1 MTLGSAP
8 DDLHGMSGFVHLS
21 VHSEY
26 SLVDGI
32 VRVPELALSVREKR
46 MPAVALTDH
55 MNVFAMVKFYKAAIR
70 QGIKPL
76 IGADIRVARS
86 PRDEAP
92 TRLTLLCANA
102 TGFRNLSR
110 LLSLAYSR
118 RQGRGEVLVLDR
130 WLEPDAVDGL
140 IALSGGQ
147 NGEVGRT
154 LLGARPERAGAV
166 LDGWRK
172 RFPQRFYLELHRVG
186 WPEESDYLDAGVRLA
201 ASRGVPV
208 VATNPVRF
216 LNPDNRT
223 EDEPN
228 DFEAHEVRI
237 CVQQGKTLN
246 DPRRPRDYTEH
257 QYLKSPAEMEEL
269 FGDLPEALSNT
280 VEIARRCSFELEL
293 DRPCLPDFKVPS
305 GQSAA
310 DYLREMT
317 LRGLAKRGVS
327 PEGNGAIPFSGY
339 EARLE
344 SELGVICEMGFE
356 GYYLIVADFCGW
368 AREKEIPV
376 GPGRGSGAGSLV
388 AFALGI
394 TDLDPLEHDLLFERF
409 LNPER
414 VSMPDFDIDFCI
426 DGRDDVI
433 GYVADRYGKDKVSQ
447 IITFGTMAARAV
459 VRDVGRALGMPFGY
473 VDRIAKLI
481 PFELGVT
488 LEKALKDDE
497 LKALY
502 EDEAEVRELIDL
514 ARKLEGI
521 ARNAGTHAGGVV
533 IAPRP
538 LTEFMP
544 LYVEPDGSSLS
555 QLDKDDVEAMGLVKF
570 DFLGLR
576 TLTIIDRAFQSI
588 NRQRSADGLE
598 PLGPAQIPMDD
609 PATYK
614 LLQRCHTTGVFQLE
628 SRGMRDLIRR
638 LQPDRFDDL
647 VAVLA
652 LFRPGPLQSGMVDT
666 FIDRKH
672 GTDAAPVD
680 YFHPKLKPILEPTY
694 GVILYQEQVMQ
705 IAQAVAGYSLGGAD
719 LLRRAMGKKK
729 PEEMD
734 QQRGVFMAGA
744 AKHGVDAGVAKTLFD
759 LMEHF
764 AGYGFN
770 KSHSAA
776 YALIAYQTAWLKA
789 RYPAHF
795 LAAVLTTDMDHTE
808 KLMTLKEDC
817 DRFEIELQGPD
828 INRSRYEFV
837 VSGDRVISYGLGAIK
852 GVGQHAVEN
861 LVEERERNGPY
872 ASLLDLCCRM
882 DQQRLNRR
890 VLEAFVRSGALDVFG
905 PNRATLMEAVP
916 DVLRMAAQTAQSRS
930 AGQGALFAEP
940 DSPGD
945 FEELHAPVPEWSA
958 QERLRGE
965 RDSLGLYFSGHPFD
979 EYAEH
984 CRHLTHGT
992 IAKLTGAASGNGARK
1007 TQSDVAVAGLVA
1019 DVRRRGGRVSM
1030 ILEDHTGR
1038 LEVTLFDEVFNQFR
1052 HLAAADA
1059 ILVLNGQLRFD
1070 EFLGD
1075 WRLTARRLRSVDE
1088 TIEQNANRL
1097 TIHWPAPRNS
1107 IEFVHSLKE
1116 ALEPF
1121 TSGTCEVSIEY
1132 AGPEAT
1138 SRLSLGER
1146 WTVRVS
1152 RKLRE
1157 RLGALL
1163 GENGHSIH
1171 YRKPFV

>member
-1 MTLGSAP
+1 
-8 DDLHGMSGFVHLS
+8 MSRFVHLS

-26 SLVDGI
+26 SLVDGV
-32 VRVPELALSVREKR
+32 VRVPQLAESVRAKG

-55 MNVFAMVKFYKAAIR
+55 MNVFAMVKFYKAAIHH
-70 QGIKPL
+70 GLKPL
-76 IGADIRVARS
+76 IGADIRVAET
-86 PRDEAP
+86 PRDAVP

-118 RQGRGEVLVLDR
+118 RRGRGEVLVLKR
-130 WLEPDAVDGL
+130 WLETDSVDGL

-147 NGEVGRT
+147 YGEVGRT
-154 LLGARPERAGAV
+154 LLGTRPERAATV
-166 LDGWRK
+166 LDEWLI

-186 WPEESDYLDAGVRLA
+186 WPEEGDYLDEAVRLA
-201 ASRGVPV
+201 ATRSVPV

-216 LNPDNRT
+216 LDPDNHR

-228 DFEAHEVRI
+228 DFEAHEVRVCI
-237 CVQQGKTLN
+237 QQGKTLN
-246 DPRRPRDYTEH
+246 DPRRSRDYTEH
-257 QYLKSPAEMEEL
+257 QYLKSPQEMEDL
-269 FGDLPEALSNT
+269 FSDLPEALSNS

-293 DRPCLPDFKVPS
+293 DRPCLPDFKVPDEN
-305 GQSAA
+305 SAA

-317 LRGLAKRGVS
+317 LRGLGKRGVS
-327 PEGNGAIPFSGY
+327 PKGNGAIPFSDY
-339 EARLE
+339 RARLE
-344 SELGVICEMGFE
+344 IELDVICEMGFE
-356 GYYLIVADFCGW
+356 GYFLIVADFCGW
-368 AREKEIPV
+368 AREKRIPV
-376 GPGRGSGAGSLV
+376 GPGRGSGAGSLA

-426 DGRDDVI
+426 DGRDNVI
-433 GYVADRYGKDKVSQ
+433 GYVADRYGQDRVSQ

-459 VRDVGRALGMPFGY
+459 VRDVGRALGKPFGY

-481 PFELGVT
+481 PFELGIT
-488 LEKALKDDE
+488 LEKALMDE
-497 LKALY
+497 ELRSLY
-502 EDEAEVRELIDL
+502 EGESEVRELIDL

-555 QLDKDDVEAMGLVKF
+555 QLDKDDVEALGLVKF

-576 TLTIIDRAFQSI
+576 TLTIIDRALMSI
-588 NRQRSADGLE
+588 NRQRKAGGLD
-598 PLGPAQIPMDD
+598 PLGPKNIPMDD
-609 PATYK
+609 PATYD
-614 LLQRCHTTGVFQLE
+614 LLRRCQTTGVFQLE

-666 FIDRKH
+666 FINRKH

-680 YFHPKLKPILEPTY
+680 YFHPKLEPILKPTY

-705 IAQAVAGYSLGGAD
+705 IAQTIAGYSLGGAD

-734 QQRGVFMAGA
+734 QQRGVFMKGA
-744 AKHGVDAGVAKTLFD
+744 ERHGVNGEVAKTLFD

-789 RYPAHF
+789 RHPAHF
-795 LAAVLTTDMDHTE
+795 LAAVLSTDMDHTD
-808 KLMTLKEDC
+808 KLVTLKEDC
-817 DRFEIELQGPD
+817 ERFGIELQGPD

-837 VSGDRVISYGLGAIK
+837 VSGERAIAYGLGAIK
-852 GVGQHAVEN
+852 GVGRSAVDN
-861 LVEERERNGPY
+861 LVEERERNGPFTG
-872 ASLLDLCCRM
+872 LLDLCCRM

-890 VLEAFVRSGALDVFG
+890 VLEAFVRSGTLDAFG
-905 PNRATLMEAVP
+905 PNRATLLEAVP
-916 DVLRMAAQTAQSRS
+916 DALKLAAHSAQSRF

-940 DSPGD
+940 GSEGD
-945 FEELHAPVPEWSA
+945 IEELLEPVQEWSV

-965 RDSLGLYFSGHPFD
+965 RDSLGLYLSGHPFD
-979 EYAEH
+979 EYARH
-984 CRHLTHGT
+984 CRHFTHGT
-992 IAKLTGAASGNGARK
+992 IGKLTKAATGNGSGATPGEVR
-1007 TQSDVAVAGLVA
+1007 VAGLVT

-1030 ILEDHTGR
+1030 VIEDHTGR
-1038 LEVTLFDEVFNQFR
+1038 LEVTLFEEVFKQFQL
-1052 HLAAADA
+1052 LASNDQM
-1059 ILVLNGQLRFD
+1059 LVVAGQLRFD
-1070 EFLGD
+1070 DFING
-1075 WRLTARRLRSVDE
+1075 WRLTARTLSSVDE
-1088 TIEQNANRL
+1088 TIEKNASRL
-1097 TIHWPAPRNS
+1097 TIHWPEDTRGGD
-1107 IEFVHSLKE
+1107 FFTSLEGVLK
-1116 ALEPF
+1116 PF
-1121 TSGTCEVSIEY
+1121 TYGNCEVCIEY
-1132 AGPEAT
+1132 EGPEAT
-1138 SRLSLGER
+1138 SRLILGER
-1146 WTVRVS
+1146 WAVRAS
-1152 RKLRE
+1152 RDLRE
-1157 RLGALL
+1157 RLGVLL
-1163 GENGHSIH
+1163 GENGFSIH
-1171 YRKPFV
+1171 YPSAPSTL

>member
-1 MTLGSAP
+1 MTR
-8 DDLHGMSGFVHLS
+8 FVHLS

-32 VRVPELALSVREKR
+32 VRVPELAHTVRAKG

-55 MNVFAMVKFYKAAIR
+55 MNVFAMVKFYKAAIG
-70 QGIKPL
+70 QGLKPL
-76 IGADIRVARS
+76 IGADIRVAETS
-86 PRDEAP
+86 RDAVP

-110 LLSLAYSR
+110 LLSQAYSR
-118 RQGRGEVLVLDR
+118 RQGRGDVLVLKR
-130 WLEPDAVDGL
+130 WLETDSVRGL

-147 NGEVGRT
+147 YGEIGRA
-154 LLGARPERAGAV
+154 LLGTRPERAADL
-166 LDGWRK
+166 LDDWQN

-186 WPEESDYLDAGVRLA
+186 WPEESDYLDEAVRLA
-201 ASRGVPV
+201 ASRGAPA

-216 LNPDNRT
+216 LNPDNHR

-228 DFEAHEVRI
+228 DFEAHEVRVCI
-237 CVQQGKTLN
+237 QQGKTLN
-246 DPRRPRDYTEH
+246 DARRPRDFTEH

-269 FGDLPEALSNT
+269 FGDLPEALTNS

-293 DRPCLPDFKVPS
+293 GRPCLPDFKVPS
-305 GQSAA
+305 DHLPA

-317 LRGLAKRGVS
+317 LSGLGKRGVS
-327 PEGNGAIPFSGY
+327 PKGNGAIPFSDY

-344 SELGVICEMGFE
+344 SELDVICEMGFE
-356 GYYLIVADFCGW
+356 GYFLIVADFCGW
-368 AREKEIPV
+368 ARDKQIPV

-433 GYVADRYGKDKVSQ
+433 GYVADRYGQDRVSQ

-459 VRDVGRALGMPFGY
+459 VRDVGRALGKPFGY

-488 LEKALKDDE
+488 LEKALKDEE
-497 LKALY
+497 LKSLY
-502 EDEAEVRELIDL
+502 DDDAEVRELIDL
-514 ARKLEGI
+514 AGKLEGI

-576 TLTIIDRAFQSI
+576 TLTIIDRALKSI
-588 NRQRSADGLE
+588 NRQRKVGGFAS
-598 PLGPAQIPMDD
+598 LGPAQIPMGD
-609 PATYK
+609 PATYD
-614 LLQRCHTTGVFQLE
+614 LLRRCRTTGVFQLE

-652 LFRPGPLQSGMVDT
+652 LFRPGPLQSGMVDD
-666 FIDRKH
+666 FINRKH

-705 IAQAVAGYSLGGAD
+705 IAQTVAGYSLGGAD

-734 QQRGVFMAGA
+734 QQRGVFMKGA
-744 AKHGVDAGVAKTLFD
+744 ENHGVDPGVAKNLFD

-789 RYPAHF
+789 RHPAHF
-795 LAAVLTTDMDHTE
+795 LAAVLTTDMDQTD
-808 KLMTLKEDC
+808 KLVTLKEDC
-817 DRFEIELQGPD
+817 EAFGIKLQGPD
-828 INRSRYEFV
+828 INRSQYEFV
-837 VSGDRVISYGLGAIK
+837 VAGERAIAYGLGAIK
-852 GVGQHAVEN
+852 GVGRSAVDN
-861 LVEERERNGPY
+861 LVEERERNGPFTG
-872 ASLLDLCCRM
+872 LLDLCCRM

-890 VLEAFVRSGALDVFG
+890 VLEAFVRSGTLDDFG

-916 DVLRMAAQTAQSRS
+916 DALKIAAHSAQSRS

-940 DSPGD
+940 GTQGD
-945 FEELHAPVPEWSA
+945 IEELRDPVREWSV

-965 RDSLGLYFSGHPFD
+965 RESLGLYLSGHPFD

-984 CRHLTHGT
+984 CSHFTHGT
-992 IAKLTGAASGNGARK
+992 IGKLTETASGNGSGAIQGEVR
-1007 TQSDVAVAGLVA
+1007 VAGLVA
-1019 DVRRRGGRVSM
+1019 TDVRRRGGRFTM
-1030 ILEDHTGR
+1030 LMEDHTGR
-1038 LEVTLFDEVFNQFR
+1038 LEVTLFEEIFNQFR
-1052 HLAAADA
+1052 HLVNKDEM
-1059 ILVLNGQLRFD
+1059 LVVAGQLRFD
-1070 EFLGD
+1070 EFLHD
-1075 WRLTARRLRSVDE
+1075 WRLTGRMLNSVDE
-1088 TIEQNANRL
+1088 TIEQNASRL
-1097 TIHWPAPRNS
+1097 TIHWPEDVPGE
-1107 IEFVHSLKE
+1107 EFVDSLE
-1116 ALEPF
+1116 AALTPYAY
-1121 TSGTCEVSIEY
+1121 GDCEVCIQYKGS
-1132 AGPEAT
+1132 EAT
-1138 SRLSLGER
+1138 SRLILGER
-1146 WTVRVS
+1146 WTVRAS
-1152 RKLRE
+1152 RDLRE
-1157 RLGALL
+1157 RLGVLL
-1163 GENGHSIH
+1163 GENGFSIH
-1171 YRKPFV
+1171 YPRHRS

>member
-1 MTLGSAP
+1 
-8 DDLHGMSGFVHLS
+8 MSSFVHLS

-32 VRVPELALSVREKR
+32 VRVKELAESVRGKR

-55 MNVFAMVKFYKAAIR
+55 MNVFAMVKFYKAAIEH
-70 QGIKPL
+70 GLKPL
-76 IGADIRVARS
+76 IGADIRVADT
-86 PRDEAP
+86 PRDAVP

-102 TGFRNLSR
+102 AGFGNLSR

-118 RQGRGEVLVLDR
+118 REGRGEALVLKR
-130 WLEPDAVDGL
+130 WLEADSLEGL

-147 NGEVGRT
+147 YGEVGRT
-154 LLGARPERAGAV
+154 LLGTRPERAAAV
-166 LDGWRK
+166 LDEWLE

-186 WPEESDYLDAGVRLA
+186 WPEEGDYLDEGVRLA

-216 LNPDNRT
+216 LNPDNQR

-228 DFEAHEVRI
+228 DFEAHEVRVCI
-237 CVQQGKTLN
+237 QQGKTLN
-246 DPRRPRDYTEH
+246 DPRRSRDYTEH
-257 QYLKSPAEMEEL
+257 QYLKSPAEMAEL
-269 FGDLPEALSNT
+269 FGDLPEALSNS

-293 DRPCLPDFKVPS
+293 GRPSLPDFKVPDE
-305 GQSAA
+305 QSAA
-310 DYLREMT
+310 DYLGET
-317 LRGLAKRGVS
+317 ALLGLGKRGVT
-327 PEGNGAIPFSGY
+327 PAGNGAIPFSEY
-339 EARLE
+339 EARLK

-356 GYYLIVADFCGW
+356 GYFLIVADFCGW
-368 AREKEIPV
+368 AREQRIPV

-426 DGRDDVI
+426 DGRDNVI
-433 GYVADRYGKDKVSQ
+433 GYVAGRYGQDRVSQ
-447 IITFGTMAARAV
+447 IITFGTMAAKAV
-459 VRDVGRALGMPFGY
+459 VRDVGRALGKPFGY

-481 PFELGVT
+481 PFELGIT
-488 LEKALKDDE
+488 LEKALGDE
-497 LKALY
+497 ELRSLY
-502 EDEAEVRELIDL
+502 DGESEVRELIDL

-576 TLTIIDRAFQSI
+576 TLTIIDRALMSI
-588 NRQRSADGLE
+588 NRRRGAAGGD
-598 PLGPAQIPMDD
+598 PLGPENIPMGD
-609 PATYK
+609 PATYE
-614 LLQRCHTTGVFQLE
+614 LLRRCRTTGVFQLE
-628 SRGMRDLIRR
+628 SRGMRDLVRR

-652 LFRPGPLQSGMVDT
+652 LFRPGPLQSGMVDD
-666 FIDRKH
+666 FINRKH

-705 IAQAVAGYSLGGAD
+705 IAQAIAGYSLGGAD

-729 PEEMD
+729 PEEMEK
-734 QQRGVFMAGA
+734 QRGVFMKGA
-744 AKHGVDAGVAKTLFD
+744 EDQGVKAGVAKKLFD

-789 RYPAHF
+789 RHPAHF
-795 LAAVLTTDMDHTE
+795 LAAVLTTDMDHTD
-808 KLMTLKEDC
+808 KLVTLKEDC
-817 DRFEIELQGPD
+817 ERFGIELRAPD

-837 VSGDRVISYGLGAIK
+837 VAGERAIAYGLGAIK
-852 GVGQHAVEN
+852 GVGRSAVDN
-861 LVEERERNGPY
+861 LVEERERNGPFTG
-872 ASLLDLCCRM
+872 LLDLCGRM

-890 VLEAFVRSGALDVFG
+890 VIEAFVRSGTLDGFG
-905 PNRATLMEAVP
+905 QNRATLMEAVP
-916 DVLRMAAQTAQSRS
+916 DALKLAAHSAQSRS

-940 DSPGD
+940 GAKGD
-945 FEELHAPVPEWSA
+945 IEELLDPVREWSA
-958 QERLRGE
+958 QERLKGE
-965 RDSLGLYFSGHPFD
+965 RESLGLYLSGHPFD
-979 EYAEH
+979 EYARH
-984 CRHLTHGT
+984 CRHFTHGT
-992 IAKLTGAASGNGARK
+992 VGKLTEAAPGNGGGA
-1007 TQSDVAVAGLVA
+1007 TQGEVRVAGLVT

-1030 ILEDHTGR
+1030 VMEDHTGR
-1038 LEVTLFDEVFNQFR
+1038 LEVTLFDEVFNRFR
-1052 HLAAADA
+1052 HLAGTGEM
-1059 ILVLNGQLRFD
+1059 LVASGQLRFD
-1070 EFLGD
+1070 DFLND
-1075 WRLTARRLRSVDE
+1075 WRLTARTLGSVDE
-1088 TIEQNANRL
+1088 TIERLAGRL
-1097 TIHWPAPRNS
+1097 TIHWPEDARGGD
-1107 IEFVHSLKE
+1107 FVDSLQE
-1116 ALEPF
+1116 ALTPF
-1121 TSGTCEVSIEY
+1121 AHGKCEVCIEY
-1132 AGPEAT
+1132 KGPEAT
-1138 SRLSLGER
+1138 SRLILGER
-1146 WTVRVS
+1146 WSVRAG
-1152 RKLRE
+1152 RDLRE
-1157 RLGALL
+1157 RLGVLL
-1163 GENGHSIH
+1163 GEDGFSIH
-1171 YRKPFV
+1171 YPRTLSN

>member
-1 MTLGSAP
+1 
-8 DDLHGMSGFVHLS
+8 MSRFVHLS

-32 VRVPELALSVREKR
+32 VRVPELAESVRAKG

-55 MNVFAMVKFYKAAIR
+55 MNVFAMVKFYKAAIKH
-70 QGIKPL
+70 GLKPL
-76 IGADIRVARS
+76 IGADLQVAETA
-86 PRDEAP
+86 RDAVP

-102 TGFRNLSR
+102 AGFRNLSR

-118 RQGRGEVLVLDR
+118 RQGRGEVLVLKR
-130 WLEPDAVDGL
+130 WLRKDSLSGL

-147 NGEVGRT
+147 YGEVGRT
-154 LLGARPERAGAV
+154 LLGSRPERAAAV
-166 LDGWRK
+166 LEDWLK
-172 RFPQRFYLELHRVG
+172 RFPQRYYLELHRVG
-186 WPEESDYLDAGVRLA
+186 WPEESDYLDEGVRLA
-201 ASRGVPV
+201 ASHGVPV

-216 LNPDNRT
+216 LNPDNHR

-228 DFEAHEVRI
+228 DFEAHEVRVCI
-237 CVQQGKTLN
+237 QQGKTLN
-246 DPRRPRDYTEH
+246 DPRRPRGYTEH
-257 QYLKSPAEMEEL
+257 QYLKSPSEMEEL
-269 FGDLPEALSNT
+269 FSDLPEALANS

-305 GQSAA
+305 ELSAEA
-310 DYLREMT
+310 YLREMT
-317 LRGLAKRGVS
+317 RRGLRERGVS
-327 PEGNGAIPFSGY
+327 PKGNGAIPFSDY

-344 SELGVICEMGFE
+344 NELGVICEMGFE
-356 GYYLIVADFCGW
+356 GYFLIVADFCGW
-368 AREKEIPV
+368 ARDKQIPV

-433 GYVADRYGKDKVSQ
+433 GYVADRYGKDRVSQ
-447 IITFGTMAARAV
+447 IITFGTMAAKAV
-459 VRDVGRALGMPFGY
+459 VRDVGRALGMPYGY
-473 VDRIAKLI
+473 VDRIARRI
-481 PFELGVT
+481 PFELGMT
-488 LEKALKDDE
+488 LEKALKDDD
-497 LKALY
+497 LKSLY
-502 EDEAEVRELIDL
+502 DDESEVRELIDL
-514 ARKLEGI
+514 AGKLEGI

-555 QLDKDDVEAMGLVKF
+555 QLDKDDVEAIGLVKF

-588 NRQRSADGLE
+588 NRQRKADDLD
-598 PLGPAQIPMDD
+598 PLGPSRIPMDD
-609 PATYK
+609 PATYE
-614 LLQRCHTTGVFQLE
+614 LLRRCRTTGVFQLE

-652 LFRPGPLQSGMVDT
+652 LFRPGPLQSGMVDD
-666 FIDRKH
+666 FINRKH

-680 YFHPKLKPILEPTY
+680 YFHPKLKPILKPTY

-705 IAQAVAGYSLGGAD
+705 IAQTIAGYSLGGAD

-734 QQRGVFMAGA
+734 QQRGVFTEGA
-744 AKHGVDAGVAKTLFD
+744 HNHGVNAGVAKTLFD
-759 LMEHF
+759 LMEKF

-789 RYPAHF
+789 RHPANF

-808 KLMTLKEDC
+808 KLVTLKEDC
-817 DRFEIELQGPD
+817 ERFGIELQGPE

-837 VSGDRVISYGLGAIK
+837 VSGERAIAYGLGAIK
-852 GVGQHAVEN
+852 GVGQSAVDN
-861 LVEERERNGPY
+861 LVEERERNGPFTG
-872 ASLLDLCCRM
+872 LLDLCCRM

-890 VLEAFVRSGALDVFG
+890 VLEAFVRSGTLDEFG
-905 PNRATLMEAVP
+905 PNRATLMESVP
-916 DVLRMAAQTAQSRS
+916 DTLKLATASARSRS

-940 DSPGD
+940 GSQGD
-945 FEELHAPVPEWSA
+945 IKELLAPVQEWST
-958 QERLRGE
+958 QERLKAE
-965 RDSLGLYFSGHPFD
+965 RDSLGLYLSGHPFD

-984 CRHLTHGT
+984 CRHFTHGT
-992 IAKLTGAASGNGARK
+992 IARLTEAASGNGSG
-1007 TQSDVAVAGLVA
+1007 TTPGDVRIAGLA
-1019 DVRRRGGRVSM
+1019 TDVRRRGGRVSM
-1030 ILEDHTGR
+1030 VLEDHTGR
-1038 LEVTLFDEVFNQFR
+1038 LEITLFEEVFNQFR
-1052 HLAAADA
+1052 HLADNDMM
-1059 ILVLNGQLRFD
+1059 LVVEGQLRFD
-1070 EFLGD
+1070 NFLND
-1075 WRLTARRLRSVDE
+1075 WRLTARTLASVDD
-1088 TIEQNANRL
+1088 TIEQNASRL
-1097 TIHWPAPRNS
+1097 TIHWPEDGRGADFFNS
-1107 IEFVHSLKE
+1107 LEE
-1116 ALEPF
+1116 ALTPF
-1121 TSGTCEVSIEY
+1121 AYGNCEVCIEY
-1132 AGPEAT
+1132 KGPEAK
-1138 SRLSLGER
+1138 SRLILGER
-1146 WTVRVS
+1146 WAVRAG
-1152 RKLRE
+1152 RDLRE
-1157 RLGALL
+1157 RLGVLL
-1163 GENGHSIH
+1163 GENGFSIH
-1171 YRKPFV
+1171 YPSVVSRK

>member
-1 MTLGSAP
+1 
-8 DDLHGMSGFVHLS
+8 MSGFVHLS

-32 VRVPELALSVREKR
+32 VRVSDQAKASHLAKAVRER
-46 MPAVALTDH
+46 QMPAVALTDH
-55 MNVFAMVKFYKAAIR
+55 MNVFAMVKFYKAAVNN
-70 QGIKPL
+70 GIQPV
-76 IGADIRVARS
+76 IGADIQVAETQ
-86 PRDEAP
+86 RDAVP
-92 TRLTLLCANA
+92 TRMTLLCANA

-110 LLSLAYSR
+110 LLTRAYSR
-118 RQGRGEVLVLDR
+118 RRGGEDVFMLKR
-130 WLEPDAVDGL
+130 WLEPEALEGL

-147 NGEVGRT
+147 YGELGRT
-154 LLGARPERAGAV
+154 LLGARPERATGI
-166 LDGWRK
+166 LDGWLR
-172 RFPQRFYLELHRVG
+172 RFPQRYYVELHRVG
-186 WPEESDYLDAGVRLA
+186 WPEESDYMAAAVRLA
-201 ASRGVPV
+201 ASHGVPV
-208 VATNPVRF
+208 VATNAVRF
-216 LNPDNRT
+216 LDPDNHR

-228 DFEAHEVRI
+228 DFEAHEVRVCI
-237 CVQQGKTLN
+237 QQGKTLN
-246 DPRRPRDYTEH
+246 DSRRPRDYTEH

-269 FGDLPEALSNT
+269 FADLPEALSNS
-280 VEIARRCSFELEL
+280 VEIARRCSFELDL
-293 DRPCLPDFKVPS
+293 GHPSLPEFKVPEQ
-305 GQSAA
+305 QSAA
-310 DYLREMT
+310 TYLKDMS
-317 LRGLAKRGVS
+317 LRGLAQRGVS
-327 PEGNGAIPFSGY
+327 PNGNGEIPFTAY
-339 EARLE
+339 RERLD
-344 SELGVICEMGFE
+344 SELEVICEMGFE
-356 GYYLIVADFCGW
+356 GYFLIVADFCSW
-368 AREKEIPV
+368 ARQREIPV
-376 GPGRGSGAGSLV
+376 GPGRGSGAGSLI

-426 DGRDDVI
+426 DGRDHVI
-433 GYVADRYGKDKVSQ
+433 AYVADRYGADRVSQ
-447 IITFGTMAARAV
+447 IITFGTMAAKAV
-459 VRDVGRALGMPFGY
+459 VRDVGRALGLPYGF

-481 PFELGVT
+481 PFELGIT
-488 LEKALKDDE
+488 LEKALKEEE
-497 LKALY
+497 LNALY
-502 EDEAEVRELIDL
+502 QDDAEVRELIDL

-533 IAPRP
+533 ISPSP

-544 LYVEPDGSSLS
+544 LFVDPDGNSLS
-555 QLDKDDVEAMGLVKF
+555 QLDKDDVEAIGLVKF

-588 NRQRSADGLE
+588 NRQREANGLD
-598 PLGPAQIPMDD
+598 PLNPSQIPVDD
-609 PATYK
+609 PETYA
-614 LLQRCHTTGVFQLE
+614 LLQRCQTTGVFQLE

-638 LQPDRFDDL
+638 LQPDHFGDL

-666 FIDRKH
+666 FINRKH

-680 YFHPKLKPILEPTY
+680 YFHPSLKPILKPTY

-705 IAQAVAGYSLGGAD
+705 IAQVIAGYSLGGAD

-734 QQRGVFMAGA
+734 QQRGVFAAGA
-744 AKHGVDAGVAKTLFD
+744 ATNGVDAGVAKTLFD

-789 RYPAHF
+789 RHPAHF
-795 LAAVLTTDMDHTE
+795 LAAVLTTDMDQTD
-808 KLMTLKEDC
+808 KLVTLKEDC
-817 DRFEIELQGPD
+817 KLLGIELQGPD
-828 INRSRYEFV
+828 INRSRGEFM
-837 VSGDRVISYGLGAIK
+837 VSGGREISYGLGAIK
-852 GVGQHAVEN
+852 GVGRAAVDQ
-861 LVEERERNGPY
+861 LVDERERNGPFTH
-872 ASLLDLCCRM
+872 LLDVCCRM

-890 VLEAFVRSGALDVFG
+890 MLEAFIRSGALDSLG

-916 DVLRMAAQTAQSRS
+916 DALKLAAHSVQSRS

-945 FEELHAPVPEWSA
+945 FEELLTPVAEWSA
-958 QERLRGE
+958 QERLKGE

-979 EYAEH
+979 EYTEH
-984 CRHLTHGT
+984 CRHFTHGT
-992 IAKLTGAASGNGARK
+992 IATLTGAASGNGAGK
-1007 TQSDVAVAGLVA
+1007 KSAEVAVAGLVA

-1052 HLAAADA
+1052 HLVIDDEM
-1059 ILVLNGQLRFD
+1059 LVLDGKLRFD
-1070 EFLGD
+1070 DFLSD

-1088 TIEQNANRL
+1088 AIEQSANRL
-1097 TIHWPAPRNS
+1097 TIHWPAVGNGT
-1107 IEFVHSLKE
+1107 EFVHSLEE

-1121 TSGTCEVSIEY
+1121 APGNCEVCIEY

-1138 SRLSLGER
+1138 SHLSLGDR
-1146 WTVRVS
+1146 WAVRAS
-1152 RKLRE
+1152 RGLRE
-1157 RLGALL
+1157 RLGSLL
-1163 GENGHSIH
+1163 GASGFSIH
-1171 YRKPFV
+1171 YPRNFI

>member
-1 MTLGSAP
+1 MTR
-8 DDLHGMSGFVHLS
+8 FVHLS

-32 VRVPELALSVREKR
+32 VRVPELAHTVRAKG

-55 MNVFAMVKFYKAAIR
+55 MNVFAMVKFYKAAIG
-70 QGIKPL
+70 QGLKPL
-76 IGADIRVARS
+76 IGADIRVAETS
-86 PRDEAP
+86 RDAVP

-110 LLSLAYSR
+110 LLSQAYSR
-118 RQGRGEVLVLDR
+118 RQGRGEVLVLKR
-130 WLEPDAVDGL
+130 WLETDSVRGL

-147 NGEVGRT
+147 YGEIGRA
-154 LLGARPERAGAV
+154 LLGTRPERAADL
-166 LDGWRK
+166 LDDWQH

-186 WPEESDYLDAGVRLA
+186 WSEESDYLDEAVRLA
-201 ASRGVPV
+201 ASRGAPA

-216 LNPDNRT
+216 LNPDNHR

-228 DFEAHEVRI
+228 DFEAHEVRVCI
-237 CVQQGKTLN
+237 QQGKTLN
-246 DPRRPRDYTEH
+246 DARRPRDYTEH

-269 FGDLPEALSNT
+269 FGDLPEALSNS

-293 DRPCLPDFKVPS
+293 GRPCLPDFKVPS
-305 GQSAA
+305 DHLPA

-317 LRGLAKRGVS
+317 LRGLGKRGVS
-327 PEGNGAIPFSGY
+327 PKGNGAIPFPDY

-344 SELGVICEMGFE
+344 SELDVICEMGFE
-356 GYYLIVADFCGW
+356 GYFLIVADFCGW
-368 AREKEIPV
+368 ARDKQIPV

-433 GYVADRYGKDKVSQ
+433 GYVADRYGQDRVSQ
-447 IITFGTMAARAV
+447 IITFGTMAAKAV
-459 VRDVGRALGMPFGY
+459 VRDVGRALGKPFGY

-488 LEKALKDDE
+488 LEKALKDEE
-497 LKALY
+497 LKSLY
-502 EDEAEVRELIDL
+502 DDDAEVRELIDL
-514 ARKLEGI
+514 AGKLEGI

-576 TLTIIDRAFQSI
+576 TLTIIDRALKSI
-588 NRQRSADGLE
+588 NRQRKVGGFAS
-598 PLGPAQIPMDD
+598 LGPAQIPMGD
-609 PATYK
+609 PATYD
-614 LLQRCHTTGVFQLE
+614 LLRRCRTTGVFQLE

-652 LFRPGPLQSGMVDT
+652 LFRPGPLQSGMVDD
-666 FIDRKH
+666 FINRKH

-705 IAQAVAGYSLGGAD
+705 IAQTVAGYSLGGAD

-734 QQRGVFMAGA
+734 QQRGVFMKGA
-744 AKHGVDAGVAKTLFD
+744 ENHGVDPGVAKNLFD

-789 RYPAHF
+789 RHPAHF
-795 LAAVLTTDMDHTE
+795 LAAVLTTDMDQTD
-808 KLMTLKEDC
+808 KLVTLKEDC
-817 DRFEIELQGPD
+817 EAFGIKLQGPD
-828 INRSRYEFV
+828 INRSQYEFV
-837 VSGDRVISYGLGAIK
+837 VAGERAIAYGLGAIK
-852 GVGQHAVEN
+852 GVGRSAVDN
-861 LVEERERNGPY
+861 LVEERERYGPFTG
-872 ASLLDLCCRM
+872 LLDLCCRM

-890 VLEAFVRSGALDVFG
+890 VLEAFVRSGTLDDFG

-916 DVLRMAAQTAQSRS
+916 DALKIAAHSAQARS

-940 DSPGD
+940 GTQGD
-945 FEELHAPVPEWSA
+945 IEELRDPVREWSV

-965 RDSLGLYFSGHPFD
+965 RESLGLYLSGHPFD
-979 EYAEH
+979 EYAQH
-984 CRHLTHGT
+984 CSHFTHGT
-992 IAKLTGAASGNGARK
+992 IGKLTETASGNGSGAIQGEVR
-1007 TQSDVAVAGLVA
+1007 VAGLVA
-1019 DVRRRGGRVSM
+1019 TDVRRRGGRFTM
-1030 ILEDHTGR
+1030 LMEDHTGR
-1038 LEVTLFDEVFNQFR
+1038 LEVTLFEEIFNRFR
-1052 HLAAADA
+1052 HLVNKDEM
-1059 ILVLNGQLRFD
+1059 LVVAGQLRFD
-1070 EFLGD
+1070 EFLND
-1075 WRLTARRLRSVDE
+1075 WRLTGRMLNSVDE
-1088 TIEQNANRL
+1088 TIEQNASRL
-1097 TIHWPAPRNS
+1097 TIHWPEDVPGD
-1107 IEFVHSLKE
+1107 EFVDSLE
-1116 ALEPF
+1116 AALTPYAY
-1121 TSGTCEVSIEY
+1121 GDCEVCIQYKGS
-1132 AGPEAT
+1132 EAT
-1138 SRLSLGER
+1138 SRLILGER
-1146 WTVRVS
+1146 WTVRAS
-1152 RKLRE
+1152 RDLRE
-1157 RLGALL
+1157 RLGVLL
-1163 GENGHSIH
+1163 GENGFSIH
-1171 YRKPFV
+1171 YPRHLF

>member
-1 MTLGSAP
+1 
-8 DDLHGMSGFVHLS
+8 MSGFVHLS

-32 VRVPELALSVREKR
+32 VRVPDLAESVRQKH

-55 MNVFAMVKFYKAAIR
+55 MNVFAMVKFYKAALK
-70 QGIKPL
+70 QGVKPVL
-76 IGADIRVARS
+76 GADIQVAETPSDAVPARM
-86 PRDEAP
+86 
-92 TRLTLLCANA
+92 TLLCANA

-110 LLSLAYSR
+110 LLSRAYSR
-118 RQGRGEVLVLDR
+118 RRGGDDVFVLKR
-130 WLEPDAVDGL
+130 WLEPDALEGL

-147 NGEVGRT
+147 YGEVGRT
-154 LLGARPERAGAV
+154 LLGARPERAAGL
-166 LDGWRK
+166 LDSWLK
-172 RFPQRFYLELHRVG
+172 RFPRRFYVELHRVG
-186 WPEESDYLDAGVRLA
+186 WPEESDYLSAAVRLA
-201 ASRGVPV
+201 ASHGVPV

-216 LNPDNRT
+216 LDPDNHR

-228 DFEAHEVRI
+228 DFEAHEVRVCI
-237 CVQQGKTLN
+237 QQGKTLN
-246 DPRRPRDYTEH
+246 DSRRPRDYTEH

-269 FGDLPEALSNT
+269 FADLPEALSNS
-280 VEIARRCSFELEL
+280 VEIARRCSFELDL
-293 DRPCLPDFKVPS
+293 GHPSLPEFKVPAQ
-305 GQSAA
+305 QSAA
-310 DYLREMT
+310 TYLKDMS
-317 LRGLAKRGVS
+317 LRGLAQRGVS
-327 PEGNGAIPFSGY
+327 PSGNGEIPFSAY
-339 EARLE
+339 RERLD
-344 SELGVICEMGFE
+344 SELEVICEMGFE
-356 GYYLIVADFCGW
+356 GYFLIVADFCSW
-368 AREKEIPV
+368 ARQREIPV

-426 DGRDDVI
+426 DGRDHVI
-433 GYVADRYGKDKVSQ
+433 AYVADRYGADRVSQ
-447 IITFGTMAARAV
+447 IITFGTMAAKAV
-459 VRDVGRALGMPFGY
+459 VRDVGRALGLPYGF

-481 PFELGVT
+481 PFELGIT
-488 LEKALKDDE
+488 LEKALKEEE
-497 LKALY
+497 LNALY
-502 EDEAEVRELIDL
+502 QDDAEVRELIDL

-533 IAPRP
+533 ISPRP

-544 LYVEPDGSSLS
+544 LFVDPDGNSLS
-555 QLDKDDVEAMGLVKF
+555 QLDKDDVEAIGLVKF

-588 NRQRSADGLE
+588 NRQREANGLD
-598 PLGPAQIPMDD
+598 PLNPSQIPVDD
-609 PATYK
+609 PETYA
-614 LLQRCHTTGVFQLE
+614 LLRRCQTTGVFQLE

-638 LQPDRFDDL
+638 LQPDHFGDL

-652 LFRPGPLQSGMVDT
+652 LFRPGPLQSGMVDD
-666 FIDRKH
+666 FINRKH

-680 YFHPKLKPILEPTY
+680 YFHPSLKPILKPTY

-705 IAQAVAGYSLGGAD
+705 IAQVIAGYSLGGAD

-734 QQRGVFMAGA
+734 QQRGVFAAGA
-744 AKHGVDAGVAKTLFD
+744 ATNGVDVDVAKTLFD

-789 RYPAHF
+789 RHPAHF
-795 LAAVLTTDMDHTE
+795 LAAVLTTDMDHTD
-808 KLMTLKEDC
+808 KLVALKDDC
-817 DRFEIELQGPD
+817 KQLGIELQGPD
-828 INRSRYEFV
+828 INRSRGEFM
-837 VSGDRVISYGLGAIK
+837 VSGEREISYGLGAIK
-852 GVGQHAVEN
+852 GVGRAAVDQ
-861 LVEERERNGPY
+861 LVDERERNGPFTH
-872 ASLLDLCCRM
+872 LLDVCCRM

-890 VLEAFVRSGALDVFG
+890 VLEAFIRSGALDSIG

-916 DVLRMAAQTAQSRS
+916 DALKLAAHSVQSRS

-945 FEELHAPVPEWSA
+945 FEELLAPVPEWSA
-958 QERLRGE
+958 QERLKGE

-979 EYAEH
+979 EYTEH
-984 CRHLTHGT
+984 CRHFTHGT
-992 IAKLTGAASGNGARK
+992 IAKLTGAASGNGAGTR
-1007 TQSDVAVAGLVA
+1007 SAEVAVAGLVA

-1038 LEVTLFDEVFNQFR
+1038 LEVTLFDEVFNRFR
-1052 HLAAADA
+1052 HLAIDDA
-1059 ILVLNGQLRFD
+1059 MLVLDGKLRFD
-1070 EFLGD
+1070 DFLSD
-1075 WRLTARRLRSVDE
+1075 WRLTARTLRSVDE
-1088 TIEQNANRL
+1088 AIEHNANRL
-1097 TIHWPAPRNS
+1097 TIHWPAVGNGT
-1107 IEFVHSLKE
+1107 EFVHSLEK
-1116 ALEPF
+1116 ALEPYAP
-1121 TSGTCEVSIEY
+1121 GNCEVYIEY

-1138 SRLSLGER
+1138 SHLSLGDR
-1146 WTVRVS
+1146 WAVRAS
-1152 RKLRE
+1152 RGLRE

-1163 GENGHSIH
+1163 GATGFSIH
-1171 YRKPFV
+1171 YPRNFI

>member
-1 MTLGSAP
+1 
-8 DDLHGMSGFVHLS
+8 MSRFVHLS
-21 VHSEY
+21 VHSEF

-32 VRVPELALSVREKR
+32 VRVPALAAAAREKG

-55 MNVFAMVKFYKAAIR
+55 MNVFAMVKFYKAAIG
-70 QGIKPL
+70 QGLKPL
-76 IGADIRVARS
+76 IGADIRVAET
-86 PRDEAP
+86 PRDAVP
-92 TRLTLLCANA
+92 ARLTLLCANA
-102 TGFRNLSR
+102 VGFRNLSR

-118 RQGRGEVLVLDR
+118 RRGRGEALVLKR
-130 WLEPDAVDGL
+130 WLEADSARGL

-147 NGEVGRT
+147 HGEIGRT
-154 LLGARPERAGAV
+154 LLGTRPDRAAAV
-166 LDGWRK
+166 LDEWMD
-172 RFPQRFYLELHRVG
+172 RFPRRFYLELHRVG
-186 WPEESDYLDAGVRLA
+186 WPEEGGYLEEAVRLA
-201 ASRGVPV
+201 ASRGAPV

-216 LNPDNRT
+216 LDPDNRR

-228 DFEAHEVRI
+228 DFEAHEVRVCI
-237 CVQQGKTLN
+237 QQGKTLN
-246 DPRRPRDYTEH
+246 DARRPRDYTEH

-269 FGDLPEALSNT
+269 FGDLPEALSNS

-293 DRPCLPDFKVPS
+293 GRPCLPAFKVPS
-305 GQSAA
+305 ERPPA

-317 LRGLAKRGVS
+317 LRGLGERGVS
-327 PEGNGAIPFSGY
+327 PEGDGAIPFSDY

-344 SELGVICEMGFE
+344 SELDVICEMGFE
-356 GYYLIVADFCGW
+356 GYFLIVADFCGW
-368 AREKEIPV
+368 ARGKRIPV

-433 GYVADRYGKDKVSQ
+433 GYVADRYGQDRVSQ

-459 VRDVGRALGMPFGY
+459 VRDVGRALGKPFGY

-481 PFELGVT
+481 PFELGMT
-488 LEKALKDDE
+488 LAKALKDEE
-497 LKALY
+497 LKSRY
-502 EDEAEVRELIDL
+502 DDDAEVRELIDL

-576 TLTIIDRAFQSI
+576 TLTIIDRALTSI
-588 NRQRSADGLE
+588 NRRRGADGLG
-598 PLGPAQIPMDD
+598 PLGPEDIPMGD
-609 PATYK
+609 PATYE
-614 LLQRCHTTGVFQLE
+614 LLRNCETTGVFQLE

-638 LQPDRFDDL
+638 LRPDRFDDL

-652 LFRPGPLQSGMVDT
+652 LFRPGPLQSGMVDD

-705 IAQAVAGYSLGGAD
+705 IAQTVAGYSLGGAD

-729 PEEMD
+729 PEEMEK
-734 QQRGVFMAGA
+734 QRGVFMAGA
-744 AKHGVDAGVAKTLFD
+744 ADHGVDAAIAKNLFD

-789 RYPAHF
+789 RHPAHF
-795 LAAVLTTDMDHTE
+795 LAAVLTTDMDHTD
-808 KLMTLKEDC
+808 KLVTLKEDC
-817 DRFEIELQGPD
+817 ERFGIELRGPG

-837 VSGDRVISYGLGAIK
+837 VAGERAIAYGLGAIK
-852 GVGQHAVEN
+852 GVGRSAVDN
-861 LVEERERNGPY
+861 LVEERERNGPFTG
-872 ASLLDLCCRM
+872 LLDLCCRM

-890 VLEAFVRSGALDVFG
+890 VVEAFVRSGTLDEFG

-916 DVLRMAAQTAQSRS
+916 DALKLAAHSARSRS

-940 DSPGD
+940 GSKGD
-945 FEELHAPVPEWSA
+945 IEELLDPVREWSA
-958 QERLRGE
+958 RERLKGE
-965 RDSLGLYFSGHPFD
+965 RESLGLYLSGHPFD

-984 CRHLTHGT
+984 CRHFTHGT
-992 IAKLTGAASGNGARK
+992 IGKLTEAASGNGAGAPGEVR
-1007 TQSDVAVAGLVA
+1007 VAGLVA
-1019 DVRRRGGRVSM
+1019 TDVRRRGGRFTLLM
-1030 ILEDHTGR
+1030 EDRTGR
-1038 LEVTLFDEVFNQFR
+1038 LEVTLFEEVFNRFR
-1052 HLAAADA
+1052 HLVDKDEM
-1059 ILVLNGQLRFD
+1059 LVVAGQLRFD
-1070 EFLGD
+1070 EFLND
-1075 WRLTARRLRSVDE
+1075 WRLTARMLGSVDE
-1088 TIEQNANRL
+1088 TIEQHASRL
-1097 TIHWPAPRNS
+1097 TVHWPEDVPGG
-1107 IEFVHSLKE
+1107 EFVGSLKE
-1116 ALEPF
+1116 ALTPF
-1121 TSGTCEVSIEY
+1121 AHGTCEVCVQYRGS
-1132 AGPEAT
+1132 EAT
-1138 SRLSLGER
+1138 SRLLLGER
-1146 WTVRVS
+1146 WAVRAS
-1152 RKLRE
+1152 RDLRE
-1157 RLGALL
+1157 RLGVLL
-1163 GENGHSIH
+1163 GESGFSIH
-1171 YRKPFV
+1171 YPRNLI

>member
-1 MTLGSAP
+1 
-8 DDLHGMSGFVHLS
+8 MSRFVHLS

-32 VRVPELALSVREKR
+32 VRVPELAAAVRQKG

-55 MNVFAMVKFYKAAIR
+55 MNVFAMVKFYKAAIG
-70 QGIKPL
+70 QGLKPL
-76 IGADIRVARS
+76 IGADIRVAET
-86 PRDEAP
+86 PRDTVPA
-92 TRLTLLCANA
+92 RLTLLCANA
-102 TGFRNLSR
+102 AGFRNLSR
-110 LLSLAYSR
+110 LLSRAYSR
-118 RQGRGEVLVLDR
+118 RQGRGEVLVLKR
-130 WLEPDAVDGL
+130 WLEADSVRGL

-147 NGEVGRT
+147 HGEIGRT
-154 LLGARPERAGAV
+154 LLGTRPERAAAV
-166 LDGWRK
+166 LDEWLN
-172 RFPQRFYLELHRVG
+172 RFPRRFYVELHRVG
-186 WPEESDYLDAGVRLA
+186 WPEESGYLEEAVRLA
-201 ASRGVPV
+201 ASREAPV

-216 LNPDNRT
+216 LNPDNQR

-228 DFEAHEVRI
+228 DFEAHEVRVCI
-237 CVQQGKTLN
+237 QQGKTL
-246 DPRRPRDYTEH
+246 DDARRPRDYTEH

-269 FGDLPEALSNT
+269 FGDLPEALSNS

-293 DRPCLPDFKVPS
+293 GRPCLPDFKVPS
-305 GQSAA
+305 ERLPA

-317 LRGLAKRGVS
+317 LRGLDGRGVS
-327 PEGNGAIPFSGY
+327 PEGDGAIPFADY

-344 SELGVICEMGFE
+344 RELDVICEMGFE
-356 GYYLIVADFCGW
+356 GYFLIVADFCGW
-368 AREKEIPV
+368 AREKRIPV

-433 GYVADRYGKDKVSQ
+433 GYVAGRYGQDKVSQ

-459 VRDVGRALGMPFGY
+459 VRDVGRALGKPFGY

-497 LKALY
+497 LRSLY
-502 EDEAEVRELIDL
+502 DDDSEVRELIDL
-514 ARKLEGI
+514 AGKLEGI

-544 LYVEPDGSSLS
+544 LYAEPDGSSLS

-576 TLTIIDRAFQSI
+576 TLTIIDRALASI
-588 NRQRSADGLE
+588 NRRREADGLG
-598 PLGPAQIPMDD
+598 PLGPEDIPMGDA
-609 PATYK
+609 ATYE
-614 LLQRCHTTGVFQLE
+614 LLRKCETTGVFQLE

-638 LQPDRFDDL
+638 LKPDRFDDL

-652 LFRPGPLQSGMVDT
+652 LFRPGPLQSGMVDD
-666 FIDRKH
+666 FINRKH

-705 IAQAVAGYSLGGAD
+705 IAQTVAGYSLGGAD

-744 AKHGVDAGVAKTLFD
+744 DDHGVEAGVAKNLFD

-789 RYPAHF
+789 RHPAHF
-795 LAAVLTTDMDHTE
+795 LAAVLTTDMDHTD
-808 KLMTLKEDC
+808 KLVTLKEDC
-817 DRFEIELQGPD
+817 ERFGIELQGPD
-828 INRSRYEFV
+828 INQSRYEFV
-837 VSGDRVISYGLGAIK
+837 VAGERAIAYGLGAIK
-852 GVGQHAVEN
+852 GVGRSAVDN
-861 LVEERERNGPY
+861 LVGERERNGPFTG
-872 ASLLDLCCRM
+872 LLDLCCRM

-890 VLEAFVRSGALDVFG
+890 VLEAFVRSGTLDRFG
-905 PNRATLMEAVP
+905 QNRATLMEAVP
-916 DVLRMAAQTAQSRS
+916 DSLKLAVHSARSRS

-940 DSPGD
+940 GSKDD
-945 FEELHAPVPEWSA
+945 IDELLEPVREWSA
-958 QERLRGE
+958 QERLKGE
-965 RDSLGLYFSGHPFD
+965 RESLGLYLSGHPFD
-979 EYAEH
+979 EYEKH
-984 CRHLTHGT
+984 CRHFTHGT
-992 IAKLTGAASGNGARK
+992 IGKLTQAAPGNGGGAPGEVR
-1007 TQSDVAVAGLVA
+1007 AAGLVA

-1030 ILEDHTGR
+1030 VLEDRTGR
-1038 LEVTLFDEVFNQFR
+1038 LEVTLFEEVFNRFR
-1052 HLAAADA
+1052 HLANNGEMLVAA
-1059 ILVLNGQLRFD
+1059 GQLRFD
-1070 EFLGD
+1070 EFIND
-1075 WRLTARRLRSVDE
+1075 WRLTARTLGSVDE
-1088 TIEQNANRL
+1088 TIERNASRL
-1097 TIHWPAPRNS
+1097 TIYWPDDGRGG
-1107 IEFVHSLKE
+1107 ELVGSLE
-1116 ALEPF
+1116 ETLTPF
-1121 TSGTCEVSIEY
+1121 THGKCEVCIQYRGS
-1132 AGPEAT
+1132 EAT
-1138 SRLSLGER
+1138 SRLILGER
-1146 WTVRVS
+1146 WAVRAN
-1152 RKLRE
+1152 RELRE

-1163 GENGHSIH
+1163 GESGFSIH
-1171 YRKPFV
+1171 YPRHLP

>member
-1 MTLGSAP
+1 
-8 DDLHGMSGFVHLS
+8 MSSFVHLS

-32 VRVPELALSVREKR
+32 VRVKELARSVRGKR

-55 MNVFAMVKFYKAAIR
+55 MNVFAMVKFYKAAIE
-70 QGIKPL
+70 QGLKPL
-76 IGADIRVARS
+76 IGADIRVAET
-86 PRDEAP
+86 PRDAVP
-92 TRLTLLCANA
+92 TRLTLLCADA
-102 TGFRNLSR
+102 AGFGNLSR

-118 RQGRGEVLVLDR
+118 REGRGEALVLKR
-130 WLEPDAVDGL
+130 WLEADSLEGL

-147 NGEVGRT
+147 YGEVGRT
-154 LLGARPERAGAV
+154 LLGTRPERAAAV
-166 LDGWRK
+166 LDEWLE

-186 WPEESDYLDAGVRLA
+186 WPEEGDYLDEGVRLA

-216 LNPDNRT
+216 LNPDNQR

-228 DFEAHEVRI
+228 DFEAHEVRVCI
-237 CVQQGKTLN
+237 QQGKTLN
-246 DPRRPRDYTEH
+246 DPRRSRDYTEH
-257 QYLKSPAEMEEL
+257 QYLKSPAEMAEL
-269 FGDLPEALSNT
+269 FGDLPEALSNS

-293 DRPCLPDFKVPS
+293 GRPSLPDFKVPDE
-305 GQSAA
+305 QSAA
-310 DYLREMT
+310 DYLGET
-317 LRGLAKRGVS
+317 ALLGLGKRGVT
-327 PEGNGAIPFSGY
+327 PAGNGAIPFSEY
-339 EARLE
+339 EARLK

-356 GYYLIVADFCGW
+356 GYFLIVADFCGW
-368 AREKEIPV
+368 AREQRIPV

-426 DGRDDVI
+426 DGRDNVI
-433 GYVADRYGKDKVSQ
+433 GYVAGRYGQDRVSQ
-447 IITFGTMAARAV
+447 IITFGTMAAKAV
-459 VRDVGRALGMPFGY
+459 VRDVGRALGKPFGY

-481 PFELGVT
+481 PFELGIT
-488 LEKALKDDE
+488 LEKALGDE
-497 LKALY
+497 ELRSLY
-502 EDEAEVRELIDL
+502 DGESEVRELIDL

-576 TLTIIDRAFQSI
+576 TLTIIDRALMSI
-588 NRQRSADGLE
+588 NRRRGVAGGD
-598 PLGPAQIPMDD
+598 PLGPENIPMGD
-609 PATYK
+609 PATYE
-614 LLQRCHTTGVFQLE
+614 LLRRCRTTGVFQLE
-628 SRGMRDLIRR
+628 SRGMRDLVRR

-652 LFRPGPLQSGMVDT
+652 LFRPGPLQSGMVDD
-666 FIDRKH
+666 FINRKH

-705 IAQAVAGYSLGGAD
+705 IAQAIAGYSLGGAD

-729 PEEMD
+729 PEEMEK
-734 QQRGVFMAGA
+734 QRGVFMKGA
-744 AKHGVDAGVAKTLFD
+744 EDQGVKATVAKKLFD

-789 RYPAHF
+789 RHPAHF
-795 LAAVLTTDMDHTE
+795 LAAVLTTDMDHTD
-808 KLMTLKEDC
+808 KLVTLKEDC
-817 DRFEIELQGPD
+817 ERFGIELRGPD

-837 VSGDRVISYGLGAIK
+837 VAGERAIAYGLGAIK
-852 GVGQHAVEN
+852 GVGRSAVDN
-861 LVEERERNGPY
+861 LVEERERNGPFTG
-872 ASLLDLCCRM
+872 LLDLCGRM

-890 VLEAFVRSGALDVFG
+890 VIEAFVRSGTLDGFG
-905 PNRATLMEAVP
+905 QNRATLMEAVP
-916 DVLRMAAQTAQSRS
+916 DALKLAAHSAQSRS

-940 DSPGD
+940 GAKGD
-945 FEELHAPVPEWSA
+945 IEELLDPVREWSA
-958 QERLRGE
+958 QERLKGE
-965 RDSLGLYFSGHPFD
+965 RESLGLYLSGHPFD

-984 CRHLTHGT
+984 CRFFTHGT
-992 IAKLTGAASGNGARK
+992 IGKLTKAAPGNGNGIMSGEVR
-1007 TQSDVAVAGLVA
+1007 VAGLVT

-1030 ILEDHTGR
+1030 VMEDHTGR
-1038 LEVTLFDEVFNQFR
+1038 LEVTLFDEVFNRFR
-1052 HLAAADA
+1052 HLAGTGEM
-1059 ILVLNGQLRFD
+1059 LVASGQLRFD
-1070 EFLGD
+1070 DFLND
-1075 WRLTARRLRSVDE
+1075 WRLTARTLGSVDE
-1088 TIEQNANRL
+1088 TIERRASRL
-1097 TIHWPAPRNS
+1097 TIHWPEDARGGD
-1107 IEFVHSLKE
+1107 FVDSLQE
-1116 ALEPF
+1116 ALTPF
-1121 TSGTCEVSIEY
+1121 AHGKCEVCIEY
-1132 AGPEAT
+1132 KGPEAT
-1138 SRLSLGER
+1138 SRLILGKR
-1146 WTVRVS
+1146 WSVRAG
-1152 RKLRE
+1152 RDLRE
-1157 RLGALL
+1157 RLGVLL
-1163 GENGHSIH
+1163 GEDGFSIH
-1171 YRKPFV
+1171 YPRTLSN

>member
-1 MTLGSAP
+1 MTR
-8 DDLHGMSGFVHLS
+8 FVHLS

-32 VRVPELALSVREKR
+32 VRVPELAHTVRAKG

-55 MNVFAMVKFYKAAIR
+55 MNVFAMVKFYKAAIG
-70 QGIKPL
+70 QGLKPL
-76 IGADIRVARS
+76 IGADIRVAETS
-86 PRDEAP
+86 RDAVP

-110 LLSLAYSR
+110 LLSQAYSR
-118 RQGRGEVLVLDR
+118 RQGRGEVLVLKR
-130 WLEPDAVDGL
+130 WLETDSVRGL

-147 NGEVGRT
+147 YGEIGRA
-154 LLGARPERAGAV
+154 LLGTRPERAADL
-166 LDGWRK
+166 LDDWQN
-172 RFPQRFYLELHRVG
+172 RFPLRFYLELHRVG
-186 WPEESDYLDAGVRLA
+186 WPEESDYLDEAVRLA
-201 ASRGVPV
+201 ASRGAPA

-216 LNPDNRT
+216 LNPDNHR

-228 DFEAHEVRI
+228 DFEAHEVRVCI
-237 CVQQGKTLN
+237 QQGKTLN
-246 DPRRPRDYTEH
+246 DARRPRDYTEH

-269 FGDLPEALSNT
+269 FGDLPEALSNS

-293 DRPCLPDFKVPS
+293 GRPCLPDFKVPS
-305 GQSAA
+305 DHLPA

-317 LRGLAKRGVS
+317 LSGLGKRGVS
-327 PEGNGAIPFSGY
+327 PKGNGAIPFSDY

-344 SELGVICEMGFE
+344 SELDVICEMGFE
-356 GYYLIVADFCGW
+356 GYFLIVADFCGW
-368 AREKEIPV
+368 ARDKQIPV

-433 GYVADRYGKDKVSQ
+433 GYVADRYGQDRVSQ

-459 VRDVGRALGMPFGY
+459 VRDVGRALGKPFGY

-481 PFELGVT
+481 PFELGIT
-488 LEKALKDDE
+488 LDQALKDEE
-497 LKALY
+497 LRSLY
-502 EDEAEVRELIDL
+502 DDDAEVRELIDL
-514 ARKLEGI
+514 AGKLEGI

-576 TLTIIDRAFQSI
+576 TLTIIDRALKSI
-588 NRQRSADGLE
+588 NRQRKVGGFAS
-598 PLGPAQIPMDD
+598 LGPAQIPMGD
-609 PATYK
+609 PATYD
-614 LLQRCHTTGVFQLE
+614 LLRRCRTTGVFQLE

-652 LFRPGPLQSGMVDT
+652 LFRPGPLQSGMVDD
-666 FIDRKH
+666 FINRKH

-705 IAQAVAGYSLGGAD
+705 IAQTVAGYSLGGAD

-734 QQRGVFMAGA
+734 QQRGVFMKGA
-744 AKHGVDAGVAKTLFD
+744 ENHGVDPGVAKNLFD

-789 RYPAHF
+789 RHPAHF
-795 LAAVLTTDMDHTE
+795 LAAVLTTDMDQTD
-808 KLMTLKEDC
+808 KLVTLKEDC
-817 DRFEIELQGPD
+817 EAFGIKLQGPD
-828 INRSRYEFV
+828 INRSQYEFV
-837 VSGDRVISYGLGAIK
+837 VAGERAIAYGLGAIK
-852 GVGQHAVEN
+852 GVGRSAVDN
-861 LVEERERNGPY
+861 LVEERERNGPFTG
-872 ASLLDLCCRM
+872 LLDLCCRM

-890 VLEAFVRSGALDVFG
+890 VLEAFVRSGTLDDFG

-916 DVLRMAAQTAQSRS
+916 DALKIAAHSAQSRS

-940 DSPGD
+940 GTQGD
-945 FEELHAPVPEWSA
+945 IEELRDPVREWSV

-965 RDSLGLYFSGHPFD
+965 RESLGLYLSGHPFD

-984 CRHLTHGT
+984 CSHFTHGT
-992 IAKLTGAASGNGARK
+992 IGKLTETASGNGSGAVQGEVR
-1007 TQSDVAVAGLVA
+1007 VAGLVA
-1019 DVRRRGGRVSM
+1019 TDVRRRGGRFTM
-1030 ILEDHTGR
+1030 LMEDHTGR
-1038 LEVTLFDEVFNQFR
+1038 LEVTLFEEIFNQFR
-1052 HLAAADA
+1052 HLVNKDEM
-1059 ILVLNGQLRFD
+1059 LVVAGQLRFD
-1070 EFLGD
+1070 EFLND
-1075 WRLTARRLRSVDE
+1075 WRLTGRMLNSVDE
-1088 TIEQNANRL
+1088 TIEQNASRL
-1097 TIHWPAPRNS
+1097 TIHWPEDVPGD
-1107 IEFVHSLKE
+1107 EFVDSLE
-1116 ALEPF
+1116 AALTPYAY
-1121 TSGTCEVSIEY
+1121 GDCEVCIQYKGS
-1132 AGPEAT
+1132 EAT
-1138 SRLSLGER
+1138 SRLILGER
-1146 WTVRVS
+1146 WTVRAS
-1152 RKLRE
+1152 RDLRE
-1157 RLGALL
+1157 RLGVLL
-1163 GENGHSIH
+1163 GENGFSIH
-1171 YRKPFV
+1171 YPRHRS

>member
-1 MTLGSAP
+1 
-8 DDLHGMSGFVHLS
+8 MSGFVHLS

-32 VRVPELALSVREKR
+32 VRVPDLAESVRQKQ
-46 MPAVALTDH
+46 MPAIALTDH
-55 MNVFAMVKFYKAAIR
+55 MNVFAMVKFYKAAVKN
-70 QGIKPL
+70 GIKPV
-76 IGADIRVARS
+76 IGADIQVAETL
-86 PRDEAP
+86 RDAVP
-92 TRLTLLCANA
+92 ARLTLLCANA

-110 LLSLAYSR
+110 LLSRAYSR
-118 RQGRGEVLVLDR
+118 RRGGDDVFVLKR
-130 WLEPDAVDGL
+130 WLEPDALEGL
-140 IALSGGQ
+140 VALSGGQ
-147 NGEVGRT
+147 YGEVGRT
-154 LLGARPERAGAV
+154 LLGARPERAAGL
-166 LDGWRK
+166 LDSWLK
-172 RFPQRFYLELHRVG
+172 RFPRRFYVELHRVG
-186 WPEESDYLDAGVRLA
+186 WPEESDYLSAAVRLA
-201 ASRGVPV
+201 ASHGVPV

-216 LNPDNRT
+216 LNPDNHR

-228 DFEAHEVRI
+228 DFEAHEVRVCI
-237 CVQQGKTLN
+237 QQGKTLN
-246 DPRRPRDYTEH
+246 DSRRPRDYTEH

-269 FGDLPEALSNT
+269 FADLPEALSNS
-280 VEIARRCSFELEL
+280 VEIARRCSFELDL
-293 DRPCLPDFKVPS
+293 GRPSLPEFKVPAQ
-305 GQSAA
+305 QSAA
-310 DYLREMT
+310 TYLKDMS
-317 LRGLAKRGVS
+317 LRGLAQRGVS
-327 PEGNGAIPFSGY
+327 PNGNGEIPFTAY
-339 EARLE
+339 RERLD
-344 SELGVICEMGFE
+344 SELEVICEMGFE
-356 GYYLIVADFCGW
+356 GYFLIVADFCSW
-368 AREKEIPV
+368 ARQREIPV

-433 GYVADRYGKDKVSQ
+433 AYVADRYGADRVSQ
-447 IITFGTMAARAV
+447 IITFGTMAAKAV
-459 VRDVGRALGMPFGY
+459 VRDVGRALGLPYGF

-481 PFELGVT
+481 PFELGIT
-488 LEKALKDDE
+488 LEKALKEEE
-497 LKALY
+497 LNALY
-502 EDEAEVRELIDL
+502 QDDAEVRELIDL

-538 LTEFMP
+538 LTDFMP

-576 TLTIIDRAFQSI
+576 TLTIIDRSFQSI
-588 NRQRSADGLE
+588 NRQREANGLD
-598 PLGPAQIPMDD
+598 PLNPSQIPGDD
-609 PATYK
+609 PETYA
-614 LLQRCHTTGVFQLE
+614 LLRRCQTIGVFQLE

-638 LQPDRFDDL
+638 LQPDHFGDL

-652 LFRPGPLQSGMVDT
+652 LFRPGPLQSGMVDD
-666 FIDRKH
+666 FINRKH

-680 YFHPKLKPILEPTY
+680 YFHPSLKPILKPTY

-705 IAQAVAGYSLGGAD
+705 IAQVIAGYSLGGAD

-734 QQRGVFMAGA
+734 QQRGVFAAGA
-744 AKHGVDAGVAKTLFD
+744 ATNGVDADVAKTLFD

-789 RYPAHF
+789 RHPAHF
-795 LAAVLTTDMDHTE
+795 LAAVLTTDMDHTD
-808 KLMTLKEDC
+808 KLVIVKEDC
-817 DRFEIELQGPD
+817 KQLGIELQGPD
-828 INRSRYEFV
+828 INRSRGEFM
-837 VSGDRVISYGLGAIK
+837 VSGEREISYGLGAIK
-852 GVGQHAVEN
+852 GVGRAAVDQ
-861 LVEERERNGPY
+861 LVDERERNGPFTH
-872 ASLLDLCCRM
+872 LLGLCCRM

-890 VLEAFVRSGALDVFG
+890 VLEAFIRSGALDSLG
-905 PNRATLMEAVP
+905 PNRATLMDAVP
-916 DVLRMAAQTAQSRS
+916 DVLKLAAHSAQSKS

-940 DSPGD
+940 DSRGG
-945 FEELHAPVPEWSA
+945 FEELLTPVPEWSA
-958 QERLRGE
+958 QERLKGE
-965 RDSLGLYFSGHPFD
+965 RESLGLYFSGHPFD

-984 CRHLTHGT
+984 CRHFTHGT
-992 IAKLTGAASGNGARK
+992 IAKLTGAASGNGAG
-1007 TQSDVAVAGLVA
+1007 TTYAEVAVAGLVA

-1030 ILEDHTGR
+1030 VLEDHTGR

-1052 HLAAADA
+1052 HLAINDEV
-1059 ILVLNGQLRFD
+1059 LVLDGQLRFD
-1070 EFLGD
+1070 DFLSD

-1097 TIHWPAPRNS
+1097 TIHWPADGNGT
-1107 IEFVHSLKE
+1107 EFVHSLEK

-1121 TSGTCEVSIEY
+1121 APGNCEVCIEY

-1138 SRLSLGER
+1138 AQLSLGDR
-1146 WTVRVS
+1146 WAVRAS
-1152 RKLRE
+1152 RGLRE
-1157 RLGALL
+1157 RLGSLL
-1163 GENGHSIH
+1163 GANGFSIH
-1171 YRKPFV
+1171 YPRNFI

>member
-1 MTLGSAP
+1 M
-8 DDLHGMSGFVHLS
+8 
-21 VHSEY
+21 
-26 SLVDGI
+26 DGI
-32 VRVPELALSVREKR
+32 VRVPELAHTVRQKG

-55 MNVFAMVKFYKAAIR
+55 MNVFAMVKFYKAAIG
-70 QGIKPL
+70 QGLKPL
-76 IGADIRVARS
+76 IGADIRVAET
-86 PRDEAP
+86 PRDAVP
-92 TRLTLLCANA
+92 ARLTLLCANA
-102 TGFRNLSR
+102 AGFRNLSR
-110 LLSLAYSR
+110 LLSRAYSR
-118 RQGRGEVLVLDR
+118 RQGRGEALVLKR
-130 WLEPDAVDGL
+130 WLETDSVRGL

-147 NGEVGRT
+147 HGEIGRT
-154 LLGARPERAGAV
+154 LLGTRPERAAAV
-166 LDGWRK
+166 LDEWLN

-186 WPEESDYLDAGVRLA
+186 WPEEGGYLEEAVRLA
-201 ASRGVPV
+201 ASREAPV

-216 LNPDNRT
+216 LSPDNNR

-228 DFEAHEVRI
+228 DFEAHEVRVCI
-237 CVQQGKTLN
+237 QQGKTLN
-246 DPRRPRDYTEH
+246 DARRPRDYTEH
-257 QYLKSPAEMEEL
+257 QYLKSPAENGRTVRRPARSAVQQR
-269 FGDLPEALSNT
+269 GDRPAG
-280 VEIARRCSFELEL
+280 CSFELEL
-293 DRPCLPDFKVPS
+293 GRPCLPDFKVPS
-305 GQSAA
+305 ERLPA

-317 LRGLAKRGVS
+317 LRGLGKRGVS
-327 PEGNGAIPFSGY
+327 PKGNGAIPFSDY

-344 SELGVICEMGFE
+344 SELDVICEMEFE
-356 GYYLIVADFCGW
+356 GYFLIVADFCGW
-368 AREKEIPV
+368 AREKQIPV

-433 GYVADRYGKDKVSQ
+433 GYVADRYGQDRVSQ

-459 VRDVGRALGMPFGY
+459 VRDVGRALGKPFGY

-481 PFELGVT
+481 PFELGIT
-488 LEKALKDDE
+488 LEQALKDEE
-497 LKALY
+497 LRSLY
-502 EDEAEVRELIDL
+502 DDDAEVRELIDL
-514 ARKLEGI
+514 AGKLEGI

-576 TLTIIDRAFQSI
+576 TLTIIDRALMSI
-588 NRQRSADGLE
+588 NRQRKADGLD
-598 PLGPAQIPMDD
+598 PLGPAQIPMGD
-609 PATYK
+609 PATYE
-614 LLQRCHTTGVFQLE
+614 LLRRCRTTGVFQLE

-652 LFRPGPLQSGMVDT
+652 LFRPGPLQSGMVDD
-666 FIDRKH
+666 FINRKH

-705 IAQAVAGYSLGGAD
+705 IAQTIAGYSLGGAD

-744 AKHGVDAGVAKTLFD
+744 DNHGVEAGVAKNLFD

-789 RYPAHF
+789 RHPAHF
-795 LAAVLTTDMDHTE
+795 LAAVLTTDMDHTD
-808 KLMTLKEDC
+808 KLVTLKEDC
-817 DRFEIELQGPD
+817 ERFGIELQGPG

-837 VSGDRVISYGLGAIK
+837 AGERAIAYGLGAIK
-852 GVGQHAVEN
+852 GVGRSAVDN
-861 LVEERERNGPY
+861 LVEERERNGPFTG
-872 ASLLDLCCRM
+872 LLDLCCRM

-890 VLEAFVRSGALDVFG
+890 VLEAFVRSGTLDEFG

-916 DVLRMAAQTAQSRS
+916 DALKLAAHSAQSRS

-940 DSPGD
+940 GSQGD
-945 FEELHAPVPEWSA
+945 IEELRDPVREWSA
-958 QERLRGE
+958 RERLRGE
-965 RDSLGLYFSGHPFD
+965 RESLGLYLSGHPFD

-984 CRHLTHGT
+984 CRHFTHGT
-992 IAKLTGAASGNGARK
+992 IGKLTEAASGNGSGAIPGEV
-1007 TQSDVAVAGLVA
+1007 TVAGLVA
-1019 DVRRRGGRVSM
+1019 TEVRRRGGRFSM
-1030 ILEDHTGR
+1030 LMEDRTGR
-1038 LEVTLFDEVFNQFR
+1038 LEVTLFEEVFNRFR
-1052 HLAAADA
+1052 HLVDKDEMLVAA
-1059 ILVLNGQLRFD
+1059 GHLRFD
-1070 EFLGD
+1070 DFLND
-1075 WRLTARRLRSVDE
+1075 WRLTARTLGSVDE
-1088 TIEQNANRL
+1088 TIERNAIRL
-1097 TIHWPAPRNS
+1097 TIHWPEGVPGG
-1107 IEFVHSLKE
+1107 EFVHSLEE
-1116 ALEPF
+1116 ALRPF
-1121 TSGTCEVSIEY
+1121 AYGKCEVCIRYRGS
-1132 AGPEAT
+1132 EAT
-1138 SRLSLGER
+1138 SRLILGER
-1146 WTVRVS
+1146 WAVRAS
-1152 RKLRE
+1152 RDLRE
-1157 RLGALL
+1157 RLGVLL
-1163 GENGHSIH
+1163 GENGFSIH
-1171 YRKPFV
+1171 YPTHL

>member
-1 MTLGSAP
+1 
-8 DDLHGMSGFVHLS
+8 MSRFVHLS

-32 VRVPELALSVREKR
+32 VRVRELAETVRAKG

-55 MNVFAMVKFYKAAIR
+55 MNLFAMVKFYKAAI
-70 QGIKPL
+70 GHGLKPL
-76 IGADIRVARS
+76 IGADIRVAET
-86 PRDEAP
+86 PRDAVP

-102 TGFRNLSR
+102 AGFRNLSR

-118 RQGRGEVLVLDR
+118 RQGRGEVLVLKR
-130 WLEPDAVDGL
+130 WLEPDSLDGL

-147 NGEVGRT
+147 HGEVGRT
-154 LLGARPERAGAV
+154 LLGTRPERAAAV
-166 LDGWRK
+166 LDEWLN
-172 RFPQRFYLELHRVG
+172 RFPRRFYLELHRVG
-186 WPEESDYLDAGVRLA
+186 WPGEGGYLDAAVRLA
-201 ASRGVPV
+201 ASRGAPV

-216 LNPDNRT
+216 LNPDNHR

-228 DFEAHEVRI
+228 DFEAHEVRVCI
-237 CVQQGKTLN
+237 QQGRTLN
-246 DPRRPRDYTEH
+246 DPRRSRDYSEH

-269 FGDLPEALSNT
+269 FSDLPEALSNSI
-280 VEIARRCSFELEL
+280 EIARRCSFEVEL
-293 DRPCLPDFKVPS
+293 DRPCLPDFEVPS

-310 DYLREMT
+310 AHLREMT
-317 LRGLAKRGVS
+317 LRGLGKRGAL
-327 PEGNGAIPFSGY
+327 PNGNGAIPVSDY

-344 SELGVICEMGFE
+344 SELDVICEMGFE
-356 GYYLIVADFCGW
+356 GYFLIVADFCGW
-368 AREKEIPV
+368 AREKQIPV

-433 GYVADRYGKDKVSQ
+433 GYVADRYGQDRVSQ
-447 IITFGTMAARAV
+447 IITFGTMAAKAV
-459 VRDVGRALGMPFGY
+459 VRDVGRALGKPFGY
-473 VDRIAKLI
+473 VDAIAKLI
-481 PFELGVT
+481 PFELGMT
-488 LEKALKDDE
+488 LEKALKDEGLHSRYDKESEVKE
-497 LKALY
+497 L
-502 EDEAEVRELIDL
+502 VDL

-544 LYVEPDGSSLS
+544 LYVEPDGTALS

-576 TLTIIDRAFQSI
+576 TLTIIDRALVSI
-588 NRQRSADGLE
+588 NRQREADGLD
-598 PLGPAQIPMDD
+598 PLDPSRIPIDD
-609 PATYK
+609 PATYE
-614 LLQRCHTTGVFQLE
+614 LLRRCQTTGVFQLE

-666 FIDRKH
+666 FINRKH
-672 GTDAAPVD
+672 GTDSDPVD
-680 YFHPKLKPILEPTY
+680 YFHPKLKPILKPTF

-705 IAQAVAGYSLGGAD
+705 IAQTIAGYSLGGAD

-744 AKHGVDAGVAKTLFD
+744 ENNGVQAGVAKNLFG

-789 RYPAHF
+789 RHPAHF
-795 LAAVLTTDMDHTE
+795 LAAVLTTDMDHTD

-817 DRFEIELQGPD
+817 ERFGIELRGPD

-837 VSGDRVISYGLGAIK
+837 VAGERAIAYGLGAIK
-852 GVGQHAVEN
+852 GVGRGAADN
-861 LVEERERNGPY
+861 LVEERERNGPFTG
-872 ASLLDLCCRM
+872 LLDLCCRI

-890 VLEAFVRSGALDVFG
+890 VLEAFARSGALDNFG
-905 PNRATLMEAVP
+905 PNRATLMTAVP
-916 DVLRMAAQTAQSRS
+916 DALKLAAHSAQSKS

-940 DSPGD
+940 GSKGD
-945 FEELHAPVPEWSA
+945 IGELLEPVQEWSA
-958 QERLRGE
+958 QERLKGE
-965 RDSLGLYFSGHPFD
+965 RESLGLYLSGHPFD

-984 CRHLTHGT
+984 CRHFTHGT
-992 IAKLTGAASGNGARK
+992 IGKLTGTASGNGNGATSGEVR
-1007 TQSDVAVAGLVA
+1007 AAGLVT

-1030 ILEDHTGR
+1030 VLEDHTGR
-1038 LEVTLFDEVFNQFR
+1038 LEVTLFEEVFTQFR
-1052 HLAAADA
+1052 HLASNDEM
-1059 ILVLNGQLRFD
+1059 LVASGRLRFD
-1070 EFLGD
+1070 DFLND
-1075 WRLTARRLRSVDE
+1075 WRLTARTLSSVDE
-1088 TIEQNANRL
+1088 TIERNASRL
-1097 TIHWPAPRNS
+1097 TVYWPEDVRGGD
-1107 IEFVHSLKE
+1107 FVDSLVE
-1116 ALEPF
+1116 VLTPF
-1121 TSGTCEVSIEY
+1121 AYGGCEVCIEY
-1132 AGPEAT
+1132 KGREAT
-1138 SRLSLGER
+1138 SRLILGER
-1146 WTVRVS
+1146 WAVRAG
-1152 RKLRE
+1152 RELRE
-1157 RLGALL
+1157 RLGVLL
-1163 GENGHSIH
+1163 GENGFSIH
-1171 YRKPFV
+1171 YPKRFS